1 MTEAIGLVE
10 SAEET
15 EAGSAT
21 EAIGLIESAE
31 ETESGSVTEA
41 TGPSELTETRTG
53 TESMAGIP
61 GTGTENAVARG
72 NATERG

>member
-1 MTEAIGLVE
+1 MKLFPKFSVAVRAVRTREVALV
-10 SAEET
+10 AARRRVT
-15 EAGSAT
+15 ARRTGSAT
-21 EAIGLIESAE
+21 EATGLI
-31 ETESGSVTEA
+31 
-41 TGPSELTETRTG
+41 ELTETRTG